1 MKETNEKIL
10 EEIEAYLQN
19 KMSKTETELFAQ
31 KIKTNSELKELVSL
45 YDSVDVVLG
54 KKQEKVVINERDKE
68 EKQKIKQLLE
78 SEKYKNISENLKTIN
93 NQYQSE
99 KQKVKGIKRYLYIVT
114 SAAAILIMYFMLM
127 QNYGNN
133 NMVSY
138 YNENANWEDF
148 PSLLEKGY
156 TQNEASKV
164 ETLYAEHKYKEVITF
179 VTNHKNKEVNSL
191 LYLGGAYFYQNEYNE
206 AHKIFDEIIATNSI
220 DKSKGYWY
228 KTLIYLKQKDKEQ
241 AKKMLT
247 IITKNPNNYNHKKAI
262 SLLKKLK

>member
-19 KMSKTETELFAQ
+19 KMSKANTELFAQ
-31 KIKTNSELKELVSL
+31 RIKTDLELKELVSL

-54 KKQEKVVINERDKE
+54 EKQETKANNEGEEE

-78 SEKYKNISENLKTIN
+78 SEKYKSISENLKTVN
-93 NQYQSE
+93 SQYQSE
-99 KQKVKGIKRYLYIVT
+99 KQKGKGIKRYLYIAT
-114 SAAAILIMYFMLM
+114 SAAAILIMYFVLT
-127 QNYGNN
+127 QYNGNMN
-133 NMVSY
+133 SY

-148 PSLLEKGY
+148 PSLIEKGY
-156 TQNEASKV
+156 TQNEASKI

-179 VTNHKNKEVNSL
+179 VTNHKENEVNSL
-191 LYLGGAYFYQNEYNE
+191 LYLGGSYFHQNEYSE
-206 AHKIFDEIIATNSI
+206 AHKIFDKIITTNSI

-241 AKKMLT
+241 AKKMLA
-247 IITKNPNNYNHKKAI
+247 IITKNPNNYNYKKAVL
-262 SLLKKLK
+262 LLKKLNN